1 VRRSAGT
8 EGDVRRRAGVV
19 RAIEKEC
26 TSRGDV
32 RRRSEVVRASEKECR
47 NKRGHEEKSRSSKGE

>member
-8 EGDVRRRAGVV
+8 GGDMRRRAGVV

-26 TSRGDV
+26 
-32 RRRSEVVRASEKECR
+32 R
-47 NKRGHEEKSRSSKGE
+47 NKRGHEEESRSNKGE

>member
-8 EGDVRRRAGVV
+8 EGDVRRRAG
-19 RAIEKEC
+19 A
-26 TSRGDV
+26 
-32 RRRSEVVRASEKECR
+32 VRASEKECR